1 MTGLDFANYVQ
12 QVSFRFLSPSAH
24 NRVIL
29 KLNRTLRP
37 LNIGLELMNTRLPE
51 NRKEMQG
58 KLHDLLRMP
67 RMSTFA
73 IGAIINKGVSEM
85 RADSSF
91 VNVGVWHGFTL
102 LSGLAGNP
110 EKTCIGVDNFS
121 EFGGPRDGFLDE
133 FTKRKSPNHYF
144 YEMDYRDYFS
154 NKHSGRIGLYLYDG
168 EHSYENQ
175 LEGLRIAEPF
185 FSERCCVLVD
195 DTNWEE
201 PRRATLDFIAS
212 SRYKYQVLLDQSTG
226 QNRHPTLW
234 NGLFVFR
241 RVG

>member
-1 MTGLDFANYVQ
+1 MDFANYVQ
-12 QVSFRFLSPSAH
+12 QVSFRFLSPDAR
-24 NRVIL
+24 NRVVL

-51 NRKEMQG
+51 RRKEMQA
-58 KLHDLLRMP
+58 KLYEILKLP

-85 RADSSF
+85 SPDSSF

-102 LSGLAGNP
+102 LAGLAGNS

-121 EFGGPRDGFLDE
+121 EFGGPRDGFLEE
-133 FTKRKSPNHYF
+133 FNKRKSSNHHF
-144 YEMDYRDYFS
+144 YDMDYRKYFS
-154 NKHSGRIGLYLYDG
+154 GRHSGKIGVYLYDG

-185 FSERCCVLVD
+185 FSEDCRVLVD

-201 PRRATLDFIAS
+201 PRRATLDFIAG
-212 SRYKYQVLLDQSTG
+212 SRYKYQILLDQSTG

-241 RVG
+241 RVE